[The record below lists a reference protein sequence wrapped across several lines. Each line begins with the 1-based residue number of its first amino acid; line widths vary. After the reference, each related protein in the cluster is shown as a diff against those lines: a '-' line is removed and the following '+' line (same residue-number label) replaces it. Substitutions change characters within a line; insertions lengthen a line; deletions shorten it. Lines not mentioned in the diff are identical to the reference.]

1 MSAEQQARNVVRF
14 PRASLTLEAQNIA
27 NVFRQAAVDLEEVA
41 GASHAYDPGT
51 LRRKIRAI
59 TLAAVASAVDCE
71 GA

>member
-1 MSAEQQARNVVRF
+1 MSAPTPSNVVRF
-14 PRASLTLEAQNIA
+14 PRTSLMLEAQNIA
-27 NVFRQAAVDLEEVA
+27 DVFRRAAIDLEEIA
-41 GASHAYDPGT
+41 GTAHAYDPGT